1 MSIRLRLTLLYSAI
15 LALILIIFSLVL
27 YLGHAQATFRDFQ
40 RRLADRARPIAEA
53 GQPLS
58 SIGNVRQPSPP
69 IGIAG
74 QPPPGA
80 EQPRPSIGNAQPS
93 APPVPPALY
102 SPAPGE
108 IYYIQVRNLDGD
120 IVEYGANVDETM
132 ALPLSEAGLQAVRR
146 GQPWDEIV
154 EIEGE
159 RFLVHSQLV
168 REPSRANEIVQV
180 AVSLTRRDADL
191 ATLRNILLIGSS
203 ITVLIAFGVGWLMAG
218 LTLRPVNRITHTAQ
232 AIGAERDFSRRI
244 NHPGPDDEIGQ
255 LATTFDNMLTEL
267 QAAYQQVEQSLQ
279 AQRRF
284 VADAS
289 HELRTPLTTIRG
301 NIDLLQREPPISH
314 EDQID
319 VLTDTVN
326 ETERLMRLVNNL
338 LTLARAD
345 AKRPLRSEP
354 VPVKPLLEE
363 VSQQMKSLAPTRTI
377 ICQPNLEAD
386 VIGDRD
392 ALKQVLLILGD
403 NALKHTPV
411 ETSIAIAGNVIG
423 EHVTIS
429 VRDNGPGIKPVKL
442 PHIFDRF
449 YRGDDSRVGPGTGLG
464 LAIAKELTETQNGTI
479 TVKSQVGQGTA
490 FTLTFPKLPANTYSS
505 SQTQQ
510 TP

>member
-1 MSIRLRLTLLYSAI
+1 MSIRLRLTFLYSVI
-15 LALILIIFSLVL
+15 LTLILIVFSLVL
-27 YLGHAQATFRDFQ
+27 YLGQAQATFREFR

-58 SIGNVRQPSPP
+58 SIGDVRQPSPP
-69 IGIAG
+69 IGVAG
-74 QPPPGA
+74 QPQPPLMGA

-120 IVEYGANVDETM
+120 IVEYGDNVDETM
-132 ALPLSEAGLQAVRR
+132 VLPLSEAGLQAVRR

-154 EIEGE
+154 ELEGE
-159 RFLVHSQLV
+159 RFLVHSQSV
-168 REPSRANEIVQV
+168 REPGQTDQIVQV
-180 AVSLTRRDADL
+180 AVSLTRRDEDL
-191 ATLRNILLIGSS
+191 ATLRNILITGSC

-218 LTLRPVNRITHTAQ
+218 LALRPVNRITHTAQ
-232 AIGAERDFSRRI
+232 AIGAERNFSRRI
-244 NHPGPDDEIGQ
+244 DHPGPNDEIGQ
-255 LATTFDNMLTEL
+255 LATTFNNMLNRL

-301 NIDLLQREPPISH
+301 NIDLLQREPPIND
-314 EDQID
+314 EDRVD

-345 AKRPLRSEP
+345 AKRPLRSER
-354 VPVKPLLEE
+354 VSAKPLLEE

-377 ICQPNLEAD
+377 VCQPNLETD
-386 VIGDRD
+386 IIGDRD

-403 NALKHTPV
+403 NALKHTPA
-411 ETSIAIAGNVIG
+411 ETAIAIVGNVIG
-423 EHVTIS
+423 EHITIS
-429 VRDNGPGIKPVKL
+429 VRDNGPGIKPEKL
-442 PHIFDRF
+442 PYIFDRF
-449 YRGDDSRVGPGTGLG
+449 YRSDDSRVGPGTGLG
-464 LAIAKELTETQNGTI
+464 LAIAKELTEAQNGTI
-479 TVKSQVGQGTA
+479 TVRSEVGKGTA
-490 FTLTFPKLPANTYSS
+490 FTLTFPKPPSL
-505 SQTQQ
+505 
-510 TP
+510 

>member
-1 MSIRLRLTLLYSAI
+1 
-15 LALILIIFSLVL
+15 
-27 YLGHAQATFRDFQ
+27 
-40 RRLADRARPIAEA
+40 
-53 GQPLS
+53 
-58 SIGNVRQPSPP
+58 
-69 IGIAG
+69 
-74 QPPPGA
+74 
-80 EQPRPSIGNAQPS
+80 
-93 APPVPPALY
+93 
-102 SPAPGE
+102 
-108 IYYIQVRNLDGD
+108 VRNLDGD

-180 AVSLTRRDADL
+180 AVSLARRDADL

-203 ITVLIAFGVGWLMAG
+203 ITVLTAFGVGWLMAG
-218 LTLRPVNRITHTAQ
+218 LALRPVNRITHTAQ

-244 NHPGPDDEIGQ
+244 DHPSPNDEIGQ

-301 NIDLLQREPPISH
+301 NIGLLQREPPISH
-314 EDQID
+314 EDRID

-345 AKRPLRSEP
+345 AKRPLRSGP
-354 VPVKPLLEE
+354 VPIKPLLEE

-377 ICQPNLEAD
+377 ICQPNLETD
-386 VIGDRD
+386 IIGDRD
-392 ALKQVLLILGD
+392 ALKQVLLILCD
-403 NALKHTPV
+403 NALKHTPL
-411 ETSIAIAGNVIG
+411 ETTITIIGNVIG
-423 EHVTIS
+423 EHVIIT
-429 VRDNGPGIKPVKL
+429 VQDNGPGIKPVKL

-464 LAIAKELTETQNGTI
+464 LAIAKELTEAQNGTI
-479 TVKSQVGQGTA
+479 TVRSQVGQGSV
-490 FTLTFPKLPANTYSS
+490 FTLTFPKPSLITG
-505 SQTQQ
+505 
-510 TP
+510 